1 MQHKSRIGSLLI
13 AHPMFPIHNPFA
25 KTVIYIFQDDSVNGT
40 VGLVLNRPSQTTV
53 ASLCAQDGNIFYDD
67 TKLVQMG
74 GPVNK
79 NALTLLHTD
88 DWHSS
93 NTANAGDNLRV
104 SSDNHM
110 LIKMSAGTDQPA
122 YWKCFIGSSVWMP
135 GQLQSEIDRPVGHG
149 TWLTCKADEAIIFNL
164 NGEQLW
170 HAALETYSQQAVDH
184 FF

>member
-1 MQHKSRIGSLLI
+1 
-13 AHPMFPIHNPFA
+13 
-25 KTVIYIFQDDSVNGT
+25 
-40 VGLVLNRPSQTTV
+40 
-53 ASLCAQDGNIFYDD
+53 
-67 TKLVQMG
+67 
-74 GPVNK
+74 
-79 NALTLLHTD
+79 
-88 DWHSS
+88 
-93 NTANAGDNLRV
+93 
-104 SSDNHM
+104 M